1 MPIAEKVY
9 ASLCILFSGLIILGN
24 LVYQKF
30 VILHVPS
37 IYTFELSA
45 GAILYPLTF
54 SITDLITEFY
64 GKARANF
71 CVRFAILTNIVIA
84 TIIALIDY
92 LPATSWSKVD
102 NLTFHKVFGFYSVAF
117 IGSMI
122 ACYVSQAV
130 DIMMYLWI
138 YKLTKG
144 KHLWL
149 RNNGSTCISLF
160 IDTTIVIV
168 FLTMFKVLPAE
179 QMLTL
184 IFNSYV
190 WKLFFT
196 ICSTP
201 MFYIYV
207 RIIKLILKN

>member
-9 ASLCILFSGLIILGN
+9 AGLCILFSGLIILGN

-30 VILHVPS
+30 VTLHVPL

-71 CVRFAILTNIVIA
+71 CVRFAIFTNIVIA

-92 LPATSWSKVD
+92 LTATSWSKVD
-102 NLTFHKVFGFYSVAF
+102 NLTFNKVFGFYSVAF

-130 DIMMYLWI
+130 DIVMYLWDI
-138 YKLTKG
+138 
-144 KHLWL
+144 
-149 RNNGSTCISLF
+149 
-160 IDTTIVIV
+160 
-168 FLTMFKVLPAE
+168 
-179 QMLTL
+179 
-184 IFNSYV
+184 
-190 WKLFFT
+190 
-196 ICSTP
+196 
-201 MFYIYV
+201 
-207 RIIKLILKN
+207 

>member
-9 ASLCILFSGLIILGN
+9 AGLCILFSGLIILGN

-102 NLTFHKVFGFYSVAF
+102 NLTFHKVFGFYSIAF

-130 DIMMYLWI
+130 DIVMYLWI